1 MTNVY
6 TLKDINNKGHRLGS
20 AYEQELEKKLY
31 TTLSSKAEINN
42 LCEKLLAKNSEYS
55 EREEEFQRI
64 YADMGNKASQLNVSN
79 IELRFKFIF
88 E

>member
-55 EREEEFQRI
+55 EREEEF
-64 YADMGNKASQLNVSN
+64 
-79 IELRFKFIF
+79 
-88 E
+88 